1 MPGEGASS
9 PVVLGDRIFLTSALE
24 NGTRRVLQALDRRT
38 GATLWTLE
46 TKDPD
51 PERTSALAGHA
62 ASTAAVDAS
71 RAVAFFGNAGVVC
84 ADLEGRLLWRR
95 SLGPF
100 KSELGIASS
109 PILHKD
115 LVLIVG
121 DHDGASFLV
130 ALDAKSGEE
139 RWRTSRPG
147 LERSWSTPVVVDG
160 RLIVS
165 AQDELRAYDPLDG
178 RLLWRV
184 EGMSGWVAPSPVAGA
199 GRIYA
204 TSGRD
209 GPTLAV
215 KPDGTVAW
223 REERGGPYVCS
234 PLYLDS
240 LLYVPD
246 EQGRLSCRDAATGA
260 LVYRERLGG
269 KFTASPVA
277 GDGKLYLANEEGVVF
292 VVKAGRRFERLA
304 ENALGEEILASPAI
318 ARRELFIRT
327 RTRLYC
333 VR

>member
-1 MPGEGASS
+1 MILGE
-9 PVVLGDRIFLTSALE
+9 RIFLTAALE
-24 NGTRRVLQALDRRT
+24 AGARRVLQVLDRRT
-38 GATLWTLE
+38 GATLWTHE
-46 TKDPD
+46 TKDAD

-71 RAVAFFGNAGVVC
+71 RVVAFFGNAGVVC
-84 ADLEGRLLWRR
+84 CDLEGRLLWRR
-95 SLGPF
+95 SLGEF

-109 PILHKD
+109 PILHQD
-115 LVLIVG
+115 LVVIVG
-121 DHDGASFLV
+121 DHDGASFIV
-130 ALDAKSGEE
+130 ALDAKTGEE

-147 LERSWSTPVVVDG
+147 LERSWSTPVVVDD
-160 RLIVS
+160 RLIVN

-184 EGMSGWVAPSPVAGA
+184 EGMSGWVTPSPVVGK
-199 GRIYA
+199 GLIYA
-204 TSGRD
+204 TSGKD
-209 GPTLAV
+209 GPTVAV
-215 KPDGTVAW
+215 KPDGTLVW
-223 REERGGPYVCS
+223 REERGGHYVCS
-234 PLYLDS
+234 PLYLDG

-260 LVYRERLGG
+260 LVYRERLKG

-277 GDGKLYLANEEGVVF
+277 GDGKIYLANEEGTVF
-292 VVKAGRRFERLA
+292 VVKGGRRYELLA
-304 ENALGEEILASPAI
+304 ENVLGEEILASPAI